1 MKKILLA
8 STLVLLSAP
17 SFAAKDS
24 SGFRVGGGFGTDFG
38 NYQLR
43 EEGRRGL
50 SIEADPTFVL
60 EAGYDFNDI
69 FAINVKGSATG
80 NKIYGKHRRTQ
91 RELYNLGTTYDLV
104 VEAEAG
110 YTFELDRSTSIKPY
124 VALGAVGYDKKTT
137 EFYEFEDD
145 KDKNAIK
152 ARGALGV
159 RMTLGNGV
167 YVDGR
172 VQATDFS
179 PKSGDFKP
187 KDHLLTQGLITVGY
201 KF

>member
-17 SFAAKDS
+17 SFAANDS

-38 NYQLR
+38 NHQPR
-43 EEGRRGL
+43 KSSGRH
-50 SIEADPTFVL
+50 SVEADPTVVL

-80 NKIYGKHRRTQ
+80 NKIYGNSRRS
-91 RELYNLGTTYDLV
+91 RGKSYNLGTTYDLA

-110 YTFELDRSTSIKPY
+110 YTFKLDRSTSIKPY
-124 VALGAVGYDKKTT
+124 LAVGAVGYDKDTT
-137 EFYEFEDD
+137 EYFQLEDGN
-145 KDKNAIK
+145 DKNAIK

-159 RMTLGNGV
+159 RMTLDNGI

-179 PKSGDFKP
+179 PKSGDFDAKY
-187 KDHLLTQGLITVGY
+187 DLLTQGLVTVGY

>member
-17 SFAAKDS
+17 SFAANDS

-38 NYQLR
+38 NHQLR
-43 EEGRRGL
+43 ESRRGP
-50 SIEADPTFVL
+50 SVEADPTVVL

-80 NKIYGKHRRTQ
+80 NKIYGNSRRD
-91 RELYNLGTTYDLV
+91 RGKSYNLGTTYDLA

-110 YTFELDRSTSIKPY
+110 YTFKLDRSTSIKPY
-124 VALGAVGYDKKTT
+124 LAVGAVGYDKDTT
-137 EFYEFEDD
+137 EYFQFEDD
-145 KDKNAIK
+145 KDKNGIK

-179 PKSGDFKP
+179 PKGGDFNA
-187 KDHLLTQGLITVGY
+187 KDDLLTQGLLTVGY